1 MVTMGVTAI
10 RIVAKRTMIR
20 LIRPIMSLK
29 EFVVPNA
36 KTIMPQ
42 GLVFAA
48 SAAKEY
54 KIPYAPVVL

>member
-1 MVTMGVTAI
+1 MN
-10 RIVAKRTMIR
+10 
-20 LIRPIMSLK
+20 LK
-29 EFVVPNA
+29 EFAVPNA

-54 KIPYAPVVL
+54 KIPYVPVAL

>member
-1 MVTMGVTAI
+1 MVTMVVTAT
-10 RIVAKRTMIR
+10 RIVAKRTMIL
-20 LIRPIMSLK
+20 LIRPIMRL

-54 KIPYAPVVL
+54 KIPYVPVVL